1 MYEEVKKKL
10 DERVSRGLFS
20 LSVLSSLFLKTV
32 IGMLEDLENNKIS
45 KKKFREAYDIFEYA
59 AKRAMVES
67 VDSLFEDFREV
78 IETIS

>member
-45 KKKFREAYDIFEYA
+45 KKKFREAYDVIEYA